1 MKAVA
6 ADTTL
11 GWVVNVTL
19 DSTEAKAFNAM
30 AARDYHR
37 TVTFLVNGI
46 AIGEAT
52 VQVKN
57 FGGSFAFGP
66 ALMTKAAAKLLA
78 RQLDA
83 GP

>member
-1 MKAVA
+1 MKAIA
-6 ADTTL
+6 ADTAL

-19 DSTEAKAFNAM
+19 DSSESKAFSEM

-37 TVTFLVNGI
+37 TVTFVVNGI

-66 ALMTKAAAKLLA
+66 ALMNKTAAKLLA

-83 GP
+83 GS